1 MFEEL
6 SSLQA
11 EDDVDPDWNKMSDF
25 NPDNMKKERGHRV
38 GNRNIQ
44 LGKNNSAK

>member
-11 EDDVDPDWNKMSDF
+11 EDDVDADWNKMYDF
-25 NPDNMKKERGHRV
+25 NPDNMKKERGQRV

-44 LGKNNSAK
+44 LGKKQ